1 MTRAHFSP
9 AEGIPFGRRG
19 GRRFGPEAHRARF
32 GSLPHDA
39 RAHHGRDNEPHE
51 HEAHGHGGR
60 GRGPRDYN
68 RGIGTGFPAGGPF
81 GGGFG
86 PGGFGPGAGFG
97 PGFPGGPGFG
107 GRRGRRGKGD
117 VRSAIISLLA
127 DGPNNGYGL
136 MKAIAEKTDGAW
148 RASPGS
154 VYPTL
159 QQLVD
164 EELIVARGEGRGTEY
179 ELSDAGRAYLAE
191 NQEQVD
197 AAWERTPRPTESMQ
211 ELGESIGKLMGV
223 IGQFHHGA
231 SEAQRKAAAEKLD
244 EARRALYL
252 ILAE

>member
-1 MTRAHFSP
+1 M
-9 AEGIPFGRRG
+9 
-19 GRRFGPEAHRARF
+19 
-32 GSLPHDA
+32 
-39 RAHHGRDNEPHE
+39 
-51 HEAHGHGGR
+51 HGHGHDGRRHHGESHQSR
-60 GRGPRDYN
+60 GRGPLDH
-68 RGIGTGFPAGGPF
+68 GFGAGT
-81 GGGFG
+81 GFG
-86 PGGFGPGAGFG
+86 PGGPFGPGFAGPGF
-97 PGFPGGPGFG
+97 PGFPGGPGPF
-107 GRRGRRGKGD
+107 GRRSRRGKGD
-117 VRSAIISLLA
+117 VRSAILSLLGE
-127 DGPNNGYGL
+127 GPNNGYGL

-179 ELSDAGRAYLAE
+179 ELSETGRAYLAD
-191 NQEQVD
+191 NQEQID
-197 AAWERTPRPTESMQ
+197 AAWERTPRPTESMH

-231 SEAQRKAAAEKLD
+231 TEAQRKAAVEKLD